1 MKKLLFFTLLLGVL
15 INSIFS
21 QNKSWD
27 KAPEGNV
34 VLQWLQYDEDYFY
47 YNDKLYTGFA
57 FELHYD
63 FSLKSE
69 SQFKEGIKISEKRWL
84 KNGELD
90 YDYKAEIDEKKNI
103 ISEYTNGS
111 LYKKTFIKKQLKTTS
126 YYENNIK
133 TSETEEL
140 IKDSLAIKKKWDNL
154 GNLIE
159 KSVLKKGLYGFDKN
173 GPSTIWYQNGNKM
186 FECNFTGEE
195 WYGGTLGKQNTYYN
209 NGKMAISGEVNNF
222 NQKEIWNFFDENQ
235 TIRIKEI
242 CLKDSLRNRNFNF
255 YSKDG
260 ILLSNNEI
268 RLGVDYRTLQLY
280 DYNKE
285 YPMSVNLP
293 INYPDI
299 SITRDIPDSLR
310 YEYYYEC
317 IELKKSVNFIK
328 IEFIDQGCG
337 IPLTSFSFRDKNNN
351 ELFEHNNYSFG
362 QRHLVISDKT
372 LLSKTKF
379 IYHSTC
385 EGALIQLVVLY

>member
-173 GPSTIWYQNGNKM
+173 GPSTMWYENGKKM

-293 INYPDI
+293 INHPDI

-310 YEYYYEC
+310 NEHYYEC

-337 IPLTSFSFRDKNNN
+337 IPLTSFSFRDENNN

>member
-1 MKKLLFFTLLLGVL
+1 MKKLLFFTLLFGVL

-69 SQFKEGIKISEKRWL
+69 SQFKEGIKILEKRWL

-159 KSVLKKGLYGFDKN
+159 KSVLKRGLYGFDKN
-173 GPSTIWYQNGNKM
+173 GPSTMWYKNGKKM

-242 CLKDSLRNRNFNF
+242 CLKDSLRNRNFNL

-260 ILLSNNEI
+260 ILLSNDEI
-268 RLGVDYRTLQLY
+268 ILGVDYRTLQLY

-293 INYPDI
+293 INHPDI

-310 YEYYYEC
+310 NEHYYEC

>member
-173 GPSTIWYQNGNKM
+173 GPSTMWYENGKKM
-186 FECNFTGEE
+186 FECNFTGDE

-293 INYPDI
+293 INHPDI

-310 YEYYYEC
+310 NEHYYEC

-337 IPLTSFSFRDKNNN
+337 IPLTSFSFRDENNN

>member
-1 MKKLLFFTLLLGVL
+1 MRYLFTLIFWFAFL
-15 INSIFS
+15 IIYS
-21 QNKSWD
+21 QNKSWHN
-27 KAPEGNV
+27 APEGNV

-63 FSLKSE
+63 FNLKSE
-69 SQFKEGIKISEKRWL
+69 SKFKEGIKISEKRWL

-90 YDYKAEIDEKKNI
+90 YDYRAEIDEKKNI
-103 ISEYTNGS
+103 ISEYNNGS
-111 LYKKTFIKKQLKTTS
+111 LYKKTFIKKQLKTTR

-140 IKDSLAIKKKWDNL
+140 IKDSVAIKNKWDNL

-173 GPSTIWYQNGNKM
+173 GPSTMWYKNGKKM
-186 FECNFTGEE
+186 FECNFTGE

-268 RLGVDYRTLQLY
+268 SLGVDYRTLQLY
-280 DYNKE
+280 DFTKE

-293 INYPDI
+293 INHPDI

-310 YEYYYEC
+310 NEHYYEC

-385 EGALIQLVVLY
+385 EGPLIQLVVLYE

>member
-1 MKKLLFFTLLLGVL
+1 MRYLFTLIFWFAFL
-15 INSIFS
+15 IIYS
-21 QNKSWD
+21 QNKSWHN
-27 KAPEGNV
+27 APEGNV

-63 FSLKSE
+63 FNLKSE

-103 ISEYTNGS
+103 ISEYNNGS

-140 IKDSLAIKKKWDNL
+140 IKDSVAIKNKWDNL

-173 GPSTIWYQNGNKM
+173 GPSTMWYKNGKKM
-186 FECNFTGEE
+186 FECNFTGE

-268 RLGVDYRTLQLY
+268 SLGVDYRTLQLY
-280 DYNKE
+280 DFTKE

-293 INYPDI
+293 INHPDI

-310 YEYYYEC
+310 NEHYYEC

-385 EGALIQLVVLY
+385 EGPLIQLVVLYE